1 MQQEIASDI
10 QKKGAKIMKRIL
22 AIICVVLC
30 AGCGFRP
37 MFSGAD
43 TDIYVAP
50 ISGINGIELRNA
62 LNAKFGGVH
71 DRTAKYTLTVNL
83 SEPYTKY
90 KALEQT
96 GDATWQEIVVRA
108 DYTLAR
114 GDVQIARGTESAS
127 ESYTFVRYLVAAN
140 ASYNNA
146 VQNTIT
152 VLAEKI
158 GTRAIAEIARET
170 KSEEK

>member
-90 KALEQT
+90 KALEPT
-96 GDATWQEIVVRA
+96 GDATWQEIV
-108 DYTLAR
+108 AR

-158 GTRAIAEIARET
+158 GTRAIAELARET
-170 KSEEK
+170 KSDEK